1 MKRSTSSPHGLA
13 SASEMT
19 AAVEGA
25 WEAVGA
31 SFERF
36 CLVAGL
42 SSLTQMLA
50 RISQVICGLRSGLRR
65 ISIIL
70 Q

>member
-1 MKRSTSSPHGLA
+1 MKRAATSPQTLA
-13 SASEMT
+13 SAVEMT
-19 AAVEGA
+19 TAAEAA

-42 SSLTQMLA
+42 SSLTQMLDEDA
-50 RISQVICGLRSGLRR
+50 GALAGEPHDLAA
-65 ISIIL
+65 
-70 Q
+70 